1 MARQTRGPDV
11 NLFAK
16 WAPFHWPCGLGG
28 GQDHPAGMLISA
40 SRAVEQ
46 LPRLSR
52 PPCSYIVRADL
63 TACGQTRAATAWS
76 RPSATYQ
83 TWGLPKNRNARHRGT
98 RTKCPIVCDVVIDS
112 QGGRPFATHCNG
124 PPANC
129 RAAWAACGV
138 LEQEKR
144 ANDICKPGKPSQE
157 NRGLRG
163 PQRHIFWTKQGRTLL
178 PAWPLPSLVSSHH
191 SHERRFDTA
200 RA

>member
-1 MARQTRGPDV
+1 MPIFQPSGHPSTGHV
-11 NLFAK
+11 VLE
-16 WAPFHWPCGLGG
+16 G
-28 GQDHPAGMLISA
+28 GQDHPARMSISA

-52 PPCSYIVRADL
+52 PPCSHIVSTDF
-63 TACGQTRAATAWS
+63 TTCGQSRAATAWS

-98 RTKCPIVCDVVIDS
+98 RTKCPIMCNVVIDS
-112 QGGRPFATHCNG
+112 QGCRPFATHCNG

-129 RAAWAACGV
+129 RAAWVACGV

-157 NRGLRG
+157 NRGLCG
-163 PQRHIFWTKQGRTLL
+163 PQPHAFWTKQGRTLL
-178 PAWPLPSLVSSHH
+178 PARPLPSLVSSHH
-191 SHERRFDTA
+191 PHERRFDTA